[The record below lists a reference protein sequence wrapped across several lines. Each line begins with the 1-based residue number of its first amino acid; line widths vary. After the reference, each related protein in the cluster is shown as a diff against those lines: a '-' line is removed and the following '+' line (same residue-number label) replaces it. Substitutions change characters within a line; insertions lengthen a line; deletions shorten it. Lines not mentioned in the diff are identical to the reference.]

1 MDDSPRINPYR
12 TDPAIARKGDRGRAT
27 VLAIAALEVAIA
39 GALFLG
45 AVDLTE
51 ADGRHCRWNGGP
63 LVGAGLLAVA
73 AALGFGALA
82 LARRTRGGA
91 PFWVRWAPLPLA
103 IAAAAL
109 IATGAANGCQF

>member
-12 TDPAIARKGDRGRAT
+12 TDPTSASKGDRGRAT

-45 AVDLTE
+45 AVDLTDG
-51 ADGRHCRWNGGP
+51 DGRHCRWNGGP
-63 LVGAGLLAVA
+63 LIGAGLLAVA

-82 LARRTRGGA
+82 LARRNRGGA
-91 PFWVRWAPLPLA
+91 AFWIRWAPLPLT

-109 IATGAANGCQF
+109 IVAGASSGCRF